1 MAVYPYPAFMG
12 VPPVYLASA
21 LASQKLFSSLS
32 FAESF
37 SSVREVRAKKFRMM
51 LGSGRRGPGIGDS
64 NVHFRS

>member
-1 MAVYPYPAFMG
+1 MAAHSYPAFMG

-37 SSVREVRAKKFRMM
+37 SSVHEVRAKKFRMM
-51 LGSGRRGPGIGDS
+51 PQAR
-64 NVHFRS
+64 FRSERARDR